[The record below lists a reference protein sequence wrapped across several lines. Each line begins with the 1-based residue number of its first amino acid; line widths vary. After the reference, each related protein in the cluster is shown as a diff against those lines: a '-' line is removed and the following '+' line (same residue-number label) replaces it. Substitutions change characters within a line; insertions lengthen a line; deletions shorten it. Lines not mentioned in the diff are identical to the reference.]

1 MSQRKPAAP
10 RRAPARSGGA
20 ADFSTLAPV
29 YLFHGPEDRRKRAAL
44 NALIERAVD
53 PEGRDFDLEFFDGD
67 ALTTT
72 GEAVLAAVSA
82 MPMFSE
88 RRLVVVTDAGRLRDR
103 RHARD
108 AERLAAGLGKLPP
121 RACLAFVAWS
131 EPEGTASDAW
141 SGRKRGAVPEKLEAA
156 IRAAGK
162 ILLFSAV
169 KPEEAAGFAV
179 AEAAERGKKLPPA
192 LAAMLVRATG
202 PDLDRVANEVEK
214 LVQYAGEQPVIGPE
228 DLRALVPAPPDDNI
242 FHLLD
247 AIGDRQGQQA
257 LRLLGELLESGE
269 PPWRILT
276 MIARQLRLIWQAKY
290 LLEEGVS
297 LAAAGAAPEE
307 VKALLPA
314 DGGILPLLARQPFQA
329 SKLARQ
335 ARAFS
340 WEQLQR
346 GLDRLVKCDAGT
358 KGWESGVD
366 DPVLALELLVLDL
379 CA

>member
-1 MSQRKPAAP
+1 MTQRKPAAP

-20 ADFSTLAPV
+20 ADFSTLASV
-29 YLFHGPEDRRKRAAL
+29 YLLHGPEDRRKRAAL
-44 NALIERAVD
+44 AALIERAVD
-53 PEGRDFDLEFFDGD
+53 PDGRDFDLEFFDGD

-72 GEAVLAAVSA
+72 AEAVLAAAGA

-108 AERLAAGLGKLPP
+108 AERLAAGLAKLPS
-121 RACLAFVAWS
+121 RACVAFVAWS
-131 EPEGTASDAW
+131 EPEDE
-141 SGRKRGAVPEKLEAA
+141 GRKRGSVPEKLEAA

-162 ILLFSAV
+162 VLVFGAV
-169 KPEEAAGFAV
+169 RPEEAAAFAV
-179 AEAAERGKKLPPA
+179 SEAAAREKKLPPA
-192 LAAMLVRATG
+192 LAAMLVRAAG
-202 PDLDRVANEVEK
+202 SDLDRVANEVEK
-214 LVQYAGEQPVIGPE
+214 LVHYVGERPAIGAE

-247 AIGDRQGQQA
+247 AIGDRQGHQA
-257 LRLLGELLESGE
+257 LRLLGDLLESGE

-276 MIARQLRLIWQAKY
+276 MVARQLRQIWQAKY
-290 LLEEGVS
+290 LVEEGIS
-297 LAAAGAAPEE
+297 LAAADAAPEA

-329 SKLARQ
+329 GKLARQ

>member
-10 RRAPARSGGA
+10 RRASARSGEA
-20 ADFSTLAPV
+20 ADFSTLVPV
-29 YLFHGPEDRRKRAAL
+29 YLLHGPEDRRKRAAL

-53 PEGRDFDLEFFDGD
+53 PEGRDFDLEFFDAD

-72 GEAVLAAVSA
+72 AEAVLTAAGA

-121 RACLAFVAWS
+121 RTSIAFVAWS
-131 EPEGTASDAW
+131 EPEDE
-141 SGRKRGAVPEKLEAA
+141 SGRKRGSVPEKLEAA

-162 ILLFSAV
+162 VLVFGAV

-179 AEAAERGKKLPPA
+179 SEAAARGKKLPPA

-214 LVQYAGEQPVIGPE
+214 LVHYVGERPAIGPE

-269 PPWRILT
+269 PPWRIL
-276 MIARQLRLIWQAKY
+276 MMVARQVRLIWQAKY

-297 LAAAGAAPEE
+297 LTAAGAAPEA

-329 SKLARQ
+329 GKLGRQ

-340 WEQLQR
+340 WDQLQR

-358 KGWESGVD
+358 KGWEGGVD